1 MIRRVRGIPRQF
13 RFPWRTRSQIE
24 REVDDELEFH
34 IAMRAEE
41 LERAGMSPDS
51 ARREALRG
59 FGDFDA
65 TRRDLARAGQHSER
79 QTRWRTMLEDCWRD
93 VRYGARSLARSP
105 GFTAVAVLVLA
116 VGIGANS
123 AAFSLVNVLV
133 RPTLVANADDVVAI
147 FAQSAERPGSWSGF
161 SYPQYADLRDLNRT
175 FANLAAF
182 ALRWVG
188 LADEGIT
195 SEVRA
200 DFVSANF
207 FRTLGVPVARGR
219 EFTVMEEAAADAPV
233 AIVSHAYWKRHGSD
247 PGMLGSVLQING
259 QPVAV
264 IGIAA
269 EGFTGHTP
277 LSPELWLPLGLV
289 ERFGGPITGVTPR
302 LDDRENRLVPTLIGR
317 IAAGATKAEVE
328 TDLDVLAER
337 LNAQYPPE
345 GDRQSYLAAPL
356 PRYSIGNAPDAEEEG
371 LFFTV
376 LTTVLMGLSGTV
388 LLIAC
393 INLANMFLARG
404 AGRRTEIAIRQAL
417 GGGRLRLVRQLLAE
431 GLLLSLAG
439 GAAGLLVA
447 YWAVSAL
454 LASIPTAVGIG
465 LLRPEMLDVRP
476 GAFVLTAT
484 LLSCLIATLLF
495 GLGPAWKISREVAA
509 TLKES
514 AGGRVASASRRARA

>member
-24 REVDDELEFH
+24 REVAD
-34 IAMRAEE
+34 E

-147 FAQSAERPGSWSGF
+147 FAQSAERPGYWSGF

-233 AIVSHAYWKRHGSD
+233 AIV
-247 PGMLGSVLQING
+247 
-259 QPVAV
+259 
-264 IGIAA
+264 
-269 EGFTGHTP
+269 
-277 LSPELWLPLGLV
+277 
-289 ERFGGPITGVTPR
+289 
-302 LDDRENRLVPTLIGR
+302 
-317 IAAGATKAEVE
+317 
-328 TDLDVLAER
+328 
-337 LNAQYPPE
+337 
-345 GDRQSYLAAPL
+345 
-356 PRYSIGNAPDAEEEG
+356 
-371 LFFTV
+371 
-376 LTTVLMGLSGTV
+376 
-388 LLIAC
+388 
-393 INLANMFLARG
+393 
-404 AGRRTEIAIRQAL
+404 
-417 GGGRLRLVRQLLAE
+417 
-431 GLLLSLAG
+431 
-439 GAAGLLVA
+439 
-447 YWAVSAL
+447 
-454 LASIPTAVGIG
+454 
-465 LLRPEMLDVRP
+465 
-476 GAFVLTAT
+476 
-484 LLSCLIATLLF
+484 
-495 GLGPAWKISREVAA
+495 
-509 TLKES
+509 
-514 AGGRVASASRRARA
+514 